1 LFGTAKQSFS
11 SARWQ
16 GDPSELLGNAVGD
29 LHGLGDVVGYP
40 PDGLGYTVDYSTDG
54 LGNSLGDRQERLD
67 GALRCPSMTARQCSR
82 KA

>member
-16 GDPSELLGNAVGD
+16 GDPSELLSNAVGD

-40 PDGLGYTVDYSTDG
+40 PDGLGYTVGYSTDG
-54 LGNSLGDRQERLD
+54 LGKSLGDCQERL
-67 GALRCPSMTARQCSR
+67 GEAVGVPP
-82 KA
+82 